1 MPAILKSPKKTTP
14 PKTSVKVTPELMRQ
28 LRERAKADR
37 LKIAAEHD
45 EIDREG
51 DRIIAEGLADGSIVK
66 VSVVLKG
73 GDDGRIVKAIDDYA
87 QQHGLQSRS
96 HVVRV
101 ALNKLLKLNVTVPKW
116 GWQKGRARK
125 EPTP

>member
-1 MPAILKSPKKTTP
+1 MPAILKSPKKTTR
-14 PKTSVKVTPELMRQ
+14 PKASVKVTPELMRQ